1 MFSLPRWAEA
11 LTPLLPNAP
20 LMPADPFAQGL
31 AATTNAALPSQ
42 TDACSTT
49 GDCAASSPSKR
60 IQELSGVAPH
70 HQPGS
75 PEDSQARMNTGMTS
89 SPANRRR
96 ISAQCPRNVFL
107 GTRV

>member
-1 MFSLPRWAEA
+1 
-11 LTPLLPNAP
+11 
-20 LMPADPFAQGL
+20 MPADPFAQGL
-31 AATTNAALPSQ
+31 AAIAISR
-42 TDACSTT
+42 STPVA
-49 GDCAASSPSKR
+49 GRSSSPSKR

-75 PEDSQARMNTGMTS
+75 PESSQVRMNTGMTS